1 MPNLPESLFVEP
13 TVAGPGPSASPMPM
27 GLNSASVNQLILLL
41 HEPQHREDA
50 LYFLNKRIGTTN
62 DLALSLWNSFNTV
75 YILLQEVISC
85 YKLLTPTKLTTTN
98 SAHVCNALALL
109 QCVAAHPETKKPFIN
124 AKIPVYLYPFLK
136 TTDNEKPFEFLRL
149 SSLAVIGALVKVD
162 DDPQVVHFLL
172 ETEIFPLCL
181 RCMDLGN
188 VLSKKVATFIVS
200 KILMQEEGLRYCCDF
215 VERFFAVV
223 RVLGGMVEKLAEKP
237 TLRLLKD
244 IISCYLTLSEVPR
257 ACETLI
263 HFLPPR
269 LKDATFI
276 NIFNEDPVATRYLQ
290 QLLYNV
296 TNGQWSRLDE
306 VGDAFGR
313 LRIS

>member
-1 MPNLPESLFVEP
+1 
-13 TVAGPGPSASPMPM
+13 
-27 GLNSASVNQLILLL
+27 
-41 HEPQHREDA
+41 
-50 LYFLNKRIGTTN
+50 
-62 DLALSLWNSFNTV
+62 
-75 YILLQEVISC
+75 
-85 YKLLTPTKLTTTN
+85 
-98 SAHVCNALALL
+98 
-109 QCVAAHPETKKPFIN
+109 
-124 AKIPVYLYPFLK
+124 
-136 TTDNEKPFEFLRL
+136 
-149 SSLAVIGALVKVD
+149 
-162 DDPQVVHFLL
+162 
-172 ETEIFPLCL
+172 
-181 RCMDLGN
+181 MDLGS
-188 VLSKKVATFIVS
+188 VLSKEVATFIVS

-223 RVLGGMVEKLAEKP
+223 RVLGGMVEKRAEKP

-257 ACETLI
+257 TCETLI